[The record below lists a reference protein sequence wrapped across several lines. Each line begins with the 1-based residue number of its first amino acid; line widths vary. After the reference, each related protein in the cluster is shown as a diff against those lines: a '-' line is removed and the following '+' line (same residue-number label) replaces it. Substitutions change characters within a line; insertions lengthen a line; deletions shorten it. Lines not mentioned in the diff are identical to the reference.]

1 MSQIIED
8 ALTSKLAEWIDSNR
22 PDEFPASV
30 PVHVANRDEVRT
42 RPCIVLDAPESKRV
56 PAPPN
61 TSRVKLDVH
70 LFTQIDD
77 TGSAD
82 HAAMAKALSDLL
94 ADRGMIKTALNSS
107 TFILHALMLRESS
120 TSPDESRGRES
131 VITYEAIA
139 SAV

>member
-8 ALTSKLAEWIDSNR
+8 ALTSKLTAWIADNL
-22 PDEFPASV
+22 PDAIPAGV
-30 PVHVANRDEVRT
+30 PVHVASRDEVRT

-56 PAPPN
+56 PAPSN
-61 TSRVKLDVH
+61 TSRIKLEVH

-94 ADRGMIKTALNSS
+94 ADKAPS
-107 TFILHALMLRESS
+107 
-120 TSPDESRGRES
+120 
-131 VITYEAIA
+131 
-139 SAV
+139 